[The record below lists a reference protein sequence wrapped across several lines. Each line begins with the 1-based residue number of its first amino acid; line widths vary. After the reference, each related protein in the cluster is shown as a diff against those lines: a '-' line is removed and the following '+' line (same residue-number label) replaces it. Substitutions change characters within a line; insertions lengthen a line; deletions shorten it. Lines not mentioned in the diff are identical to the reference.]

1 MSKRIVVD
9 PVTPK
14 FGFSAPIQVAVFT
27 LNPNFQPWEAAEQ

>member
-14 FGFSAPIQVAVFT
+14 FGIRVSIQIIVFT
-27 LNPNFQPWEAAEQ
+27 LNPNFQPWEAGEQ